1 MMWKLEL
8 LGGGEVLPEDDK
20 ACFGCDYF
28 KKFSKRCGDLID
40 RARKIYVDIVE
51 QHLMEGELMQVDPVK
66 LDRIIHDTGVT
77 RFMDNLRGGK
87 YELQ

>member
-8 LGGGEVLPEDDK
+8 LGGGEVLPEDAK
-20 ACFGCDYF
+20 AFFGCDYF

-51 QHLMEGELMQVDPVK
+51 QHLTEGELM
-66 LDRIIHDTGVT
+66 
-77 RFMDNLRGGK
+77 
-87 YELQ
+87 